1 MFRPTPRST
10 GLLIALMA
18 LPVLSG
24 LFLWFASLRT
34 DQEILSKARTE
45 LRARRYAEAEG
56 EAILISA
63 DSPLFPKAML
73 IAGEA
78 ATRRNELQTAAQHY
92 RKIPQNDSEDG
103 LRAAAALAN
112 VAIHIGRLAEAIE
125 NFRFVL
131 RNQPTDL
138 ASHSRIAFLYAAA
151 SRSQQALPHL
161 EILLKSG
168 SATAQELALL
178 SDLQR
183 PVDERAFL
191 LKSQELVA
199 SDPHTRLGLAA
210 SDILDGN
217 TTTARS
223 TLEDLLREN
232 AADLDAAA
240 LLLELLAELPGDDFD
255 QLDRRL
261 HAAAAIHPDIW
272 FARGV
277 RLRRQHPAAAV
288 RCFLET
294 LAIAPFHRRACYQ
307 LSRLLTETQHP
318 AATEF
323 AQLAAD
329 LFTLSNALKRAAD
342 SDARD
347 QDSLQT
353 IVRILDQQGRVW
365 ETCAWAQLARQV
377 DPISGWADPFL
388 QRLAPLLS
396 QELPMVRPEQV
407 PARLLAATDFPE
419 YRPAPA
425 STAVLSESPARSGLP
440 ASNPSRSQPPLKFHE
455 TASIGLDFTCISPT
469 DPSTPGQRMQE
480 QTGGGIAVLDL
491 DLDGWPDLHCTQAA
505 PWPTG
510 SSRPVAN
517 PQFSDRLFRNL
528 RGTRFE
534 DVTTSSG
541 ISELGF
547 SQGVAVGDLNQDGF
561 DDLYVANIGPNSLW
575 LSNGDGTFSSQT
587 LPAPADPLRW
597 CSSCA
602 ITDLNNDALP
612 DLVDVNYVSGSNVY
626 SLICNGRACS
636 PSTFTGTRPE
646 VHISQGDGSFQTIV
660 ATVPVADSKGLG
672 LLICRDSHES
682 PPSIFVA
689 NDQTPKFLLTPEIVD
704 GRLQLI
710 DQASRTGLA
719 FNGDGVLTAAMGIAA
734 ADLDSSGTTDFFVTN
749 FRDEPNTLYLQLAPG
764 LFQDVSRTSGLDS
777 PGLPYVGWGAQ
788 FLDADR
794 DGDQDLVT
802 VNGHIED
809 YRDTGGD
816 FEMRPQLFRNQ
827 GQLQFEE
834 VTAEEAG
841 PWLARKSLG
850 RALATLDWNL
860 DGRMD
865 FVVGNINSPVA
876 LVENQSSPIGP
887 SIELHL
893 HAVSSDRDAWFT
905 TVVLDNGQTQ
915 IREQLRAGSGYHASS
930 QRALH
935 LTPGTSP
942 LENNTTTGLTLTVT
956 WPSGNVVTLTNVP
969 IDCRLHLTENRSD
982 VCVVPK

>member
-1 MFRPTPRST
+1 MFRPIPKAT
-10 GLLIALMA
+10 GIIIALIA

-24 LFLWFASLRT
+24 LFLWFSSLRT
-34 DQEILSKARTE
+34 DPEILSMARSE
-45 LRARRYAEAEG
+45 LRARRYLEAEAE
-56 EAILISA
+56 ALRIDS
-63 DSPLFPKAML
+63 DSPLFIQAML

-78 ATRRNELQTAAQHY
+78 ATRRNELEQALEYY
-92 RKIPQNDSEDG
+92 RQIQRESSADG

-112 VAIHIGRLAEAIE
+112 VAIHTGQLTEALD
-125 NFRFVL
+125 NFQFVL
-131 RNQPTDL
+131 QHRPEDL
-138 ASHSRIAFLYAAA
+138 ASHSRVAFLYAAA
-151 SRSQQALPHL
+151 ARSQQARPHL

-183 PVDERAFL
+183 PVDEREFL
-191 LKSQELVA
+191 LKSRVLVP
-199 SDPHTRLGLAA
+199 SDPQTRLGLAA
-210 SDILDGN
+210 SDLLDGDVA
-217 TTTARS
+217 TARS
-223 TLEDLLREN
+223 ALDALLLEN
-232 AADLDAAA
+232 PSDLDAAA
-240 LLLELLAELPGDDFD
+240 LLLELLAELPGDDFN

-261 HAAAAIHPDIW
+261 HAAAASHPDIW

-277 RLRRQHPAAAV
+277 RLRRQHPATAV

-318 AATEF
+318 AAADF

-347 QDSLQT
+347 QDSLKT

-365 ETCAWAQLARQV
+365 ETCAWAQLARHV
-377 DPISGWADPFL
+377 DPTSSWADPYL

-396 QELPMVRPEQV
+396 QELPMVRPQQSPV
-407 PARLLAATDFPE
+407 RLLAASDFPD
-419 YRPAPA
+419 YRPAAAPNARPSEWPAGSRIPA
-425 STAVLSESPARSGLP
+425 STSSP
-440 ASNPSRSQPPLKFHE
+440 SQPPLKFQE
-455 TASIGLDFTCISPT
+455 ITAIGLDFTCISPT
-469 DPSTPGQRMQE
+469 DPSTRGQRMQE

-491 DLDGWPDLHCTQAA
+491 DLDGWPDIHCTQAS

-510 SSRPVAN
+510 SPQPLAD
-517 PQFSDRLFRNL
+517 PQFPDRLFRNL
-528 RGTRFE
+528 RGSRFD
-534 DVTTSSG
+534 DVTASSG
-541 ISELGF
+541 IFELGF

-575 LSNGDGTFSSQT
+575 LSNGDGTFT
-587 LPAPADPLRW
+587 PHALPAPATPLRW

-612 DLVDVNYVSGSNVY
+612 DLVDINYVSGSNVY

-636 PSTFTGTRPE
+636 PSTFTGTLPE
-646 VHISQGDGSFQTIV
+646 VHISQGDGSFQMIA

-672 LLICRDSHES
+672 ILIYRDAPDL

-689 NDQTPKFLLTPEIVD
+689 NDQTPKFLLTPEIID

-764 LFQDVSRTSGLDS
+764 LFQDVSRTSGLDA

-850 RALATLDWNL
+850 RALATLDWNQ

-865 FVVGNINSPVA
+865 FIAGNINSPVA

-887 SIELHL
+887 GIQLQL

-905 TVVLDNGQTQ
+905 SVVLDNSQTQ

-930 QRALH
+930 QRVLQ
-935 LTPGTSP
+935 LTPGASP
-942 LENNTTTGLTLTVT
+942 PSNNATNGLTLSVT
-956 WPSGNVVTLTNVP
+956 WPNGKVVSITNVP
-969 IDCRLHLTENRSD
+969 SDCRLHLVENRSD
-982 VCVVPK
+982 IYVVPK